1 MLGKLLKHE
10 FRATGRV
17 MLPVLGVLLFI
28 SALFN
33 LSVRYYSGSS
43 SALVNVL
50 FAFVIFAFVA
60 GIIAAEI
67 IALVLMINR
76 FYKNLLGE
84 EGYLMHTL
92 PVSVHELVW
101 SKIIV
106 SFVWFLAT
114 NLLIILI
121 GIGSALFL
129 SGTNLTEVFRYFPGW
144 KEIWAEL
151 QNVGLYPR
159 HFVVLGL
166 EYLLLIL
173 LGGVAACLHFY
184 AAMSLGH
191 CVANHKGLFS
201 VLFFIG
207 ISMALNILTSMVGVT
222 SIDEVEDMLL
232 RADTAIDTIRSM
244 QLLLGSVTL
253 WELLQTA
260 LLYVLTVLGLKR
272 WLNLA

>member
-17 MLPVLGVLLFI
+17 MLPVLGVLVILTL
-28 SALFN
+28 LFN
-33 LSVRYYSGSS
+33 LSVRFISTTDSV
-43 SALVNVL
+43 LLNVL
-50 FAFVIFAFVA
+50 FGLVVFSFVA

-92 PVSVHELVW
+92 PVNVHELVW

-114 NLLIILI
+114 NLVIILMI
-121 GIGSALFL
+121 GATALL
-129 SGTNLTEVFRYFPGW
+129 QSGTNLAEIFADFPGW
-144 KEIWAEL
+144 SEIWAEL
-151 QNVGLYPR
+151 RQFGLYPR

-166 EYLLLIL
+166 EYLLILL
-173 LGGVAACLHFY
+173 LGGVTTCLHFY
-184 AAMSLGH
+184 AAMALGH
-191 CVANHKGLFS
+191 TAANHKGLFS

-207 ISMALNILTSMVGVT
+207 ISMAFNILNGMLGATNLDS
-222 SIDEVEDMLL
+222 VELL
-232 RADTAIDTIRSM
+232 FRNSATATATV
-244 QLLLGSVTL
+244 QTLQTVLGAL
-253 WELLQTA
+253 AGWELLQAA
-260 LLYVLTVLGLKR
+260 LLYIATVLGLKR

>member
-17 MLPVLGVLLFI
+17 MLPVLGVLVFVSL
-28 SALFN
+28 LFN
-33 LSVRYYSGSS
+33 FSVRFYSGSS
-43 SALVNVL
+43 SVLLNVL
-50 FAFVIFAFVA
+50 FGLVIFAFIA

-92 PVSVHELVW
+92 PANVHELVW

-106 SFVWFLAT
+106 SFVWFLVT

-121 GIGSALFL
+121 GLGSVLFL
-129 SGTNLTEVFRYFPGW
+129 SGTDLAQVFRDFPAW
-144 KEIWAEL
+144 SEIWAEL
-151 QNVGLYPR
+151 RAYEVYPR
-159 HFVVLGL
+159 HLVVLGL

-173 LGGVAACLHFY
+173 LGGVATCLHFY
-184 AAMSLGH
+184 AAMALGH
-191 CVANHKGLFS
+191 TVANHKGLFS

-207 ISMALNILTSMVGVT
+207 ISMFFSILSSMLGV
-222 SIDEVEDMLL
+222 SGIDSVERLL
-232 RADTAIDTIRSM
+232 INADTALKSIRVV
-244 QLLLGSVTL
+244 QTL
-253 WELLQTA
+253 FAAVVGWELLQA
-260 LLYVLTVLGLKR
+260 AILYVATALGLKR

>member
-17 MLPVLGVLLFI
+17 MLPVLAVLLFVA
-28 SALFN
+28 ALFN
-33 LSVRYYSGSS
+33 LSVRFYTGSDS
-43 SALVNVL
+43 LLLNLL
-50 FAFVIFAFVA
+50 FGLVIFAFVA

-92 PVSVHELVW
+92 PVNVHELVW

-106 SFVWFLAT
+106 SFVWFFVT

-121 GIGSALFL
+121 AFGSVLFL
-129 SGTNLTEVFRYFPGW
+129 SGTNLAEIFSEFPAW
-144 KEIWAEL
+144 SEIWAEL
-151 QNVGLYPR
+151 REFEVYPR

-173 LGGVAACLHFY
+173 LGGVATCLHFY
-184 AAMSLGH
+184 AAMALGH
-191 CVANHKGLFS
+191 SAANHKGLLS
-201 VLFFIG
+201 VVCFIG
-207 ISMALNILTSMVGVT
+207 ISIFFSILSSMIG
-222 SIDEVEDMLL
+222 S
-232 RADTAIDTIRSM
+232 
-244 QLLLGSVTL
+244 GSVDGLEKLFEQMHTGAQVVRGMQAVL
-253 WELLQTA
+253 AGVAGWELLQA
-260 LLYVLTVLGLKR
+260 GLLYLATVLGLKR

>member
-17 MLPVLGVLLFI
+17 MLPVLGVLVFVSL
-28 SALFN
+28 LFN
-33 LSVRYYSGSS
+33 LSVRFYSGSS
-43 SALVNVL
+43 SLLLNILFGLVV
-50 FAFVIFAFVA
+50 FSFIA

-92 PVSVHELVW
+92 PANVHELVW

-106 SFVWFLAT
+106 SFVWFLVT

-121 GIGSALFL
+121 GLGSVLFL
-129 SGTNLTEVFRYFPGW
+129 SGTDLGQVFRDFPAW
-144 KEIWAEL
+144 SEIWAEL
-151 QNVGLYPR
+151 RAYEVYPR
-159 HFVVLGL
+159 HLVVLGL

-173 LGGVAACLHFY
+173 LGGVATCLHFY
-184 AAMSLGH
+184 AAMALGH
-191 CVANHKGLFS
+191 TVANHKGLFS

-207 ISMALNILTSMVGVT
+207 ISMFFSILSSMLGASSVDG
-222 SIDEVEDMLL
+222 IERLFEN
-232 RADTAIDTIRSM
+232 ADTAVGAIRSV
-244 QLLLGSVTL
+244 QAVLGGVAG
-253 WELLQTA
+253 WELLQA
-260 LLYVLTVLGLKR
+260 AILYVATVLGLKR

>member
-17 MLPVLGVLLFI
+17 MLPVLGVLVFVAL
-28 SALFN
+28 LFN
-33 LSVRYYSGSS
+33 LSVRFYSGSS
-43 SALVNVL
+43 SLLLNILFGLVV
-50 FAFVIFAFVA
+50 FSFIA

-92 PVSVHELVW
+92 PANVHELVW

-106 SFVWFLAT
+106 SFVWFLVT

-121 GIGSALFL
+121 GAGSALFL
-129 SGTNLTEVFRYFPGW
+129 SGTDLAEVFRAFPAW
-144 KEIWAEL
+144 SEIWAEL
-151 QNVGLYPR
+151 RAYEVYPR
-159 HFVVLGL
+159 HLVVLGL

-173 LGGVAACLHFY
+173 LGGVATCLHFY
-184 AAMSLGH
+184 AAMALGH
-191 CVANHKGLFS
+191 TVANHKGLFS

-207 ISMALNILTSMVGVT
+207 ISMFFSILSSMLGASSVDG
-222 SIDEVEDMLL
+222 IERLFEN
-232 RADTAIDTIRSM
+232 ADTAVGAIRSV
-244 QLLLGSVTL
+244 QAVLGGVAG

-260 LLYVLTVLGLKR
+260 ILYVATVLGLKR

>member
-17 MLPVLGVLLFI
+17 MLPVLGVLILI
-28 SALFN
+28 ALLFN
-33 LSVRYYSGSS
+33 LSVRFYDASTTV
-43 SALVNVL
+43 LVNVL
-50 FAFVIFAFVA
+50 FAFVVFAFVA

-106 SFVWFLAT
+106 SFVWFLVT
-114 NLLIILI
+114 NLVIILVI
-121 GIGSALFL
+121 GCTALFL
-129 SGTNLTEVFRYFPGW
+129 SGTNLAEIFRDFPGW
-144 KEIWAEL
+144 SEIWDEL
-151 QNVGLYPR
+151 SKLGLYPR
-159 HFVVLGL
+159 HFILLGL

-184 AAMSLGH
+184 AAMALGH
-191 CVANHKGLFS
+191 SFANHKGLLS

-207 ISMALNILTSMVGVT
+207 ISMFFNILNSMLGAG
-222 SIDEVEDMLL
+222 SIDNVEELFFA
-232 RADTAIDTIRSM
+232 ADSAIQTVRSM
-244 QLLLGSVTL
+244 QTVMGAVAG

-260 LLYVLTVLGLKR
+260 LLYVATVLGLKK